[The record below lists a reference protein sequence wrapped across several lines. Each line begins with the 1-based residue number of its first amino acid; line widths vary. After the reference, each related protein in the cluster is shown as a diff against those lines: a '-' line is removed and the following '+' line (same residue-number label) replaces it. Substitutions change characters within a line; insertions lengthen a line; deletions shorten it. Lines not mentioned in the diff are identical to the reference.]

1 MVIKMGELNDIL
13 AALISELRRGTI
25 VISVLSQ
32 LGKPRYGY
40 TLVKKLEEKGV
51 NVDTNTLYPLL
62 RRLEKQEL
70 LISEWET
77 DGSKP
82 RKYYKRTDFGN
93 QVYEKLVEQW
103 RAMTESMNRLIEAE
117 QTIIGIEENGDRS
130 E

>member
-1 MVIKMGELNDIL
+1 MGELNDVL
-13 AALISELRRGTI
+13 VALILELRRGTI

-32 LGKPRYGY
+32 LGEPRYGY
-40 TLVKKLEEKGV
+40 TLVKNLEEKGV

-82 RKYYKRTDFGN
+82 RKYYKRTEFGN
-93 QVYEKLVEQW
+93 QVYKKLVEQW
-103 RAMTESMNRLIEAE
+103 RTMTESMNRLIDAE
-117 QTIIGIEENGDRS
+117 QTITGKEEK
-130 E
+130 EE